1 MNPETL
7 ALTVFHFSLHNE
19 NGLMEAKGIAGIGIK
34 EWNED
39 GIKFNIDF
47 TNPLDVSTGQNLDK
61 LEVSMRPGSEKY
73 FKTESG

>member
-7 ALTVFHFSLHNE
+7 ALTVFNFRLHNE
-19 NGLMEAKGIAGIGIK
+19 NGHMEAKGIAGIGIK

-47 TNPLDVSTGQNLDK
+47 TNPLDVSTG
-61 LEVSMRPGSEKY
+61 
-73 FKTESG
+73 